1 MIMRAGSLLL
11 VLVLA
16 GCASAEPPM
25 LDNPEP
31 EPPYRA
37 LILDKLPAMFPPGDA
52 ANPAP
57 PFDPKTAPMSISG
70 LRRVRHWSGW
80 AWLAC
85 LRTQQG
91 ARSLTYAVFIQ
102 KGAVI
107 DWRSSVEFDDCGRQT
122 YVPLERPAPGKPGKK
137 PRR

>member
-1 MIMRAGSLLL
+1 MIMRAGPLLL
-11 VLVLA
+11 VLALA

-31 EPPYRA
+31 EPPYRT
-37 LILDKLPAMFPPGDA
+37 LILEKLPTLFPEA
-52 ANPAP
+52 ANAAALS
-57 PFDPKTAPMSISG
+57 DPKTAPLNISG

-85 LRTQQG
+85 LRAQQG
-91 ARSLTYAVFIQ
+91 TRPLTYAVFIQ

-107 DWRSSVEFDDCGRQT
+107 DWRSSVEVDDCARQT
-122 YVPLERPAPGKPGKK
+122 YVLLERPAPGRPGRK
-137 PRR
+137 PRS